1 MVSEPLFVAFTRQNP
16 AFLRC
21 YGSTVSSP
29 RSQTLSPFL
38 PSSESS
44 SPSCC
49 LTQTQLHW
57 IDLIKICPLPPK
69 SAGSSPARAPT
80 RRQKTQALQ
89 PRAHALPRAA
99 DQRRHVPH
107 ALSFS
112 TCHVSPSDTRM
123 GSTSGH
129 EITHPITVI
138 LDGPAS
144 YHAWSQN
151 MTVFL
156 KGRRLWRYVT
166 GDIPKPVPRSDTDSG
181 SSDGDSVAAAVVQ
194 VDDFEA
200 RLEEWESIQCR
211 ILSWFINTSVPA
223 ISSLLPRLETGQ
235 AAWSFLATRY
245 NCTYDFALE
254 FHIEV
259 KLYQMR
265 QESGQSISDYYSQ
278 TASMWEQLAAADP
291 PLRYAEDIDLFAKY
305 KDRRR
310 FTQFMMGLREDF
322 EPTRAA
328 LLSRSPLPSLDAAVK
343 ELISEENRR
352 PHHHLSSSDVVL
364 ATPRP
369 PSSSDRSRRICTY
382 CQKPGHDI
390 TECYRKKN
398 DDKRKQHQSRGTFP
412 RPQAAAVSSAPVDDP
427 VVTVSQLESM
437 FHRYMSQPSP
447 ALSVTSGNKSWLLDS
462 ACCNHMT
469 PHASHFSQKTPLA
482 PSPIIY
488 TADSSHM
495 SVSHIGTIS
504 SPDLTIPDTYLVPK
518 LSLNLLSVGQLCEL
532 GLDLHFSNHGVDVQD
547 PLTGKL
553 LGTGRKTGRLFEL
566 CNLQIPSHMVS
577 SSVAATTTLSPDL
590 WHSRLGHASLSRLQ
604 LLASQGHL
612 GSVNFNKFDCM
623 SCQFGKQTKLPFNN
637 SDSFSSAPFD
647 LVHSDVWGPA
657 PFTTEGGSRYFVI
670 FVDDYSRFTWI
681 YLLKHRSDLV
691 SIFQTF
697 HKMIQTQ
704 FSRTIK
710 VFRSDNAQEYHDKS
724 FLSILDSNGTL
735 PHYSC
740 PYTSQQ
746 NGRAERKL
754 RHILDVV
761 RTLLISASIPERFW
775 GEAALTAVYTI
786 NRIPSP
792 TTHKKSP
799 FELLYDKLPDYSSL
813 RVFGCVCFV
822 SLPSHERNKLE
833 PRSRLCC
840 FLGYGISQ
848 KGFRCYDPISRR
860 LRISRH
866 VEFWEHQTFSSRQ
879 HFPFISSSMTSIF
892 TDPSIDLY
900 PDPVRDS
907 TPPPSSSDVPSLV
920 LSPAAGSPDSD
931 PASSAPSES
940 PTDIRR
946 STRVR
951 APPSHL
957 SDYHCY
963 FALATLHEPHTYRE
977 ASTNPLWQQ
986 AMADELDA
994 LHKTHTWD
1002 MTTLPPGKSAVGWD
1016 SLRNMALIMRRL
1028 LLHVARLT
1036 SVRSLLA
1043 VAAVRHWPLF
1053 QMDVKNAFL
1062 NGDLLEEVYMQPPPG
1077 YPDSQNQVCRLR
1089 RALYGLKQAPRA
1101 WFAKFSSVVAQQ
1113 GFTPSSYDSA
1123 LFIRHTSTGITL
1135 ILLYVD
1141 DMIITGDDTA
1151 GICDL
1156 QKFLSQQ
1163 FEMKDLGTLSYFLG
1177 LEVTSSS
1184 DGYYLSQ
1191 AKYASDLLSKAGL
1204 TDSKTVSTP
1213 LELNVKLNTTDG
1225 EPLSDTTLYRQL
1237 VGSLIYLTVTRPD
1250 LAYAVHL
1257 SSLELRAYAD
1267 ANWDGDPTDRRSTT
1281 GYCFLLGSS
1290 LISWRSKKQSV
1301 VARSSTEAEYR
1312 ALADATSELLWL
1324 CWLLADMGAPQTTS
1338 TPIHC
1343 DNRSAIHIAHNDVF
1357 HERTKHI
1364 EIDCHFIR
1372 HHLQQ
1377 SALHLLSVSSEDQLA
1392 DVFTKSYPPGR
1403 LRDLVSKLKMASSS
1417 PPCV

>member
-1 MVSEPLFVAFTRQNP
+1 MIVLSICWGQTNMEKFISSPIWKNSSQVYGTPYVWCMLHNFGGNIEMYGTLDLISSGPVDARIGENSTMVGVGMCMEGIEHNPVVNELMSEMAFRSEKVEVLEWLKSYSHRRYGKAIHQVEAAWEILYHHTIYNCTDGIELDKIQYSAVAVTCIVDHNTDFIVKFPDWDPSNTSSALPQAHLWYSTKKVINALRLFIDAGNNFAGSLTYRAILLTFSLSFLSLFLFSTWYQSHFLVAFTRQNP

-21 YGSTVSSP
+21 YGFTVSSP

-49 LTQTQLHW
+49 STQAQLYW

-69 SAGSSPARAPT
+69 SAGSDLACAPTRRQKSSGSPATRARAPT
-80 RRQKTQALQ
+80 RRPAPPRALTRSHALQALS
-89 PRAHALPRAA
+89 H
-99 DQRRHVPH
+99 
-107 ALSFS
+107 LS
-112 TCHVSPSDTRM
+112 CHVSPSDVTLTAPNFGVM
-123 GSTSGH
+123 LLVTFQNQCLG
-129 EITHPITVI
+129 
-138 LDGPAS
+138 L
-144 YHAWSQN
+144 SQIQIVLN
-151 MTVFL
+151 
-156 KGRRLWRYVT
+156 
-166 GDIPKPVPRSDTDSG
+166 
-181 SSDGDSVAAAVVQ
+181 GDSVADAVVQ
-194 VDDFEA
+194 VDDFET
-200 RLEEWESIQCR
+200 RLEEWESIQCG
-211 ILSWFINTSVPA
+211 ILSW
-223 ISSLLPRLETGQ
+223 
-235 AAWSFLATRY
+235 Y

-278 TASMWEQLAAADP
+278 TASMWEQLTAADP
-291 PLRYAEDIDLFAKY
+291 PLQYAEDIDLFAKY

-310 FTQFMMGLREDF
+310 FTQFMMSLREDF
-322 EPTRAA
+322 EPTRAT
-328 LLSRSPLPSLDAAVK
+328 LLNRSPLPSLDAAVK
-343 ELISEENRR
+343 EFISEENRR
-352 PHHHLSSSDVVL
+352 PHHHLSSLDVVL

-369 PSSSDRSRRICTY
+369 PSSSSDRPRRICMY

-390 TECYRKKN
+390 TECYRKKK

-437 FHRYMSQPSP
+437 FHQYMSQPSP
-447 ALSVTSGNKSWLLDS
+447 ALSITS
-462 ACCNHMT
+462 
-469 PHASHFSQKTPLA
+469 
-482 PSPIIY
+482 
-488 TADSSHM
+488 
-495 SVSHIGTIS
+495 GTIS
-504 SPDLTIPDTYLVPK
+504 SPDLTIPDTYIVPK

-532 GLDLHFSNHGVDVQD
+532 GLDLHFSNRGVDVQD

-553 LGTGRKTGRLFEL
+553 LGTGRKIGCLFEL

-577 SSVAATTTLSPDL
+577 SSVAAPTTLSPDL
-590 WHSRLGHASLSRLQ
+590 WHSRLGHVSLSRLQ

-612 GSVNFNKFDCM
+612 GS
-623 SCQFGKQTKLPFNN
+623 
-637 SDSFSSAPFD
+637 
-647 LVHSDVWGPA
+647 SDV
-657 PFTTEGGSRYFVI
+657 S
-670 FVDDYSRFTWI
+670 
-681 YLLKHRSDLV
+681 
-691 SIFQTF
+691 
-697 HKMIQTQ
+697 
-704 FSRTIK
+704 
-710 VFRSDNAQEYHDKS
+710 
-724 FLSILDSNGTL
+724 
-735 PHYSC
+735 
-740 PYTSQQ
+740 
-746 NGRAERKL
+746 
-754 RHILDVV
+754 
-761 RTLLISASIPERFW
+761 
-775 GEAALTAVYTI
+775 
-786 NRIPSP
+786 
-792 TTHKKSP
+792 
-799 FELLYDKLPDYSSL
+799 
-813 RVFGCVCFV
+813 
-822 SLPSHERNKLE
+822 
-833 PRSRLCC
+833 
-840 FLGYGISQ
+840 
-848 KGFRCYDPISRR
+848 
-860 LRISRH
+860 
-866 VEFWEHQTFSSRQ
+866 
-879 HFPFISSSMTSIF
+879 
-892 TDPSIDLY
+892 
-900 PDPVRDS
+900 
-907 TPPPSSSDVPSLV
+907 SLV
-920 LSPAAGSPDSD
+920 LSPATGSPDSD
-931 PASSAPSES
+931 PAPSAPSES

-986 AMADELDA
+986 AMVDELDA

-1002 MTTLPPGKSAVGWD
+1002 MTTLPPGKSAVGCKWVYKIKTQAD
-1016 SLRNMALIMRRL
+1016 GSVERYKACLVARGFTQEYGIDYEETFAPF
-1028 LLHVARLT
+1028 ARLT
-1036 SVRSLLA
+1036 SIRSLLA
-1043 VAAVRHWPLF
+1043 VATVCHWPLF

-1077 YPDSQNQVCRLR
+1077 YHDSQNLVCRLR
-1089 RALYGLKQAPRA
+1089 HALYGLKQAPRA

-1123 LFIRHTSTGITL
+1123 LFIRHTSTGIH
-1135 ILLYVD
+1135 
-1141 DMIITGDDTA
+1141 
-1151 GICDL
+1151 DL
-1156 QKFLSQQ
+1156 QKFLSQH

-1177 LEVTSSS
+1177 LKVTSSS

-1225 EPLSDTTLYRQL
+1225 EPLSDATLYRQL

-1250 LAYAVHL
+1250 LAYVVHL
-1257 SSLELRAYAD
+1257 VSQFMSAPRSTHYAAVLRILRYIKGTLFHGLHFSAQSSLELRAYDD
-1267 ANWDGDPTDRRSTT
+1267 ANWVGDPTDCRSTT

-1312 ALADATSELLWL
+1312 ALADATLELLWL
-1324 CWLLADMGAPQTTS
+1324 RWLLADIGAPQTTN

-1364 EIDCHFIR
+1364 EIDCHFIC

-1392 DVFTKSYPPGR
+1392 DVFIKSHPPGR
-1403 LRDLVSKLKMASSS
+1403 LRDLVFKLKMASSS